1 MTALRGRTHLRQDVL
16 VEMRLHRGHFHTK
29 NALAL
34 GGQRRQHVALQPTQ
48 HQRLELLVQLLD
60 LDFVVRIGEV
70 KLVRQE
76 D

>member
-1 MTALRGRTHLRQDVL
+1 MRLQRRHLHPQDPLALRRQ
-16 VEMRLHRGHFHTK
+16 
-29 NALAL
+29 A
-34 GGQRRQHVALQPTQ
+34 RQHVALQPTQ